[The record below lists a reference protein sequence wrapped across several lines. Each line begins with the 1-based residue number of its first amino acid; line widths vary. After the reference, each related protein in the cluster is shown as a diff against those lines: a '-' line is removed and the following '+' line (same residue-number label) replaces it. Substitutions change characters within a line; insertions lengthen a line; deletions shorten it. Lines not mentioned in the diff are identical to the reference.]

1 MPQYHYIHTKKK
13 IKEEDGG
20 IHYFEERHKYDIPC
34 GSILRLLKYPKVG
47 AADSAEIV
55 RAGSHSDY
63 GSITLLFQHGIPGLE
78 VQASRTNWISA
89 PCIPDTVLVNIG
101 DQMEFWTGGR
111 FKSTQHR
118 VVFLPEHAQHDRYS
132 IAYFCHANDQV
143 PLDVIPSMVLKNNKI
158 NGNQPVKTAGQHLK
172 ERLED
177 TYKFSET
184 AI

>member
-1 MPQYHYIHTKKK
+1 
-13 IKEEDGG
+13 
-20 IHYFEERHKYDIPC
+20 
-34 GSILRLLKYPKVG
+34 
-47 AADSAEIV
+47 
-55 RAGSHSDY
+55 
-63 GSITLLFQHGIPGLE
+63 LFQHGIPGLE

-101 DQMEFWTGGR
+101 DQMEFWTGGL

-132 IAYFCHANDQV
+132 IAYFCQANEQV

-158 NGNQPVKTAGQHLK
+158 NGDQPVKTAGQHLK
-172 ERLED
+172 ESLED

>member
-1 MPQYHYIHTKKK
+1 MWKYLATFKVPQ
-13 IKEEDGG
+13 GG
-20 IHYFEERHKYDIPC
+20 C
-34 GSILRLLKYPKVG
+34 GRQCRNRQGWKVG
-47 AADSAEIV
+47 LAMSREHWQHATNVHWKIY
-55 RAGSHSDY
+55 SHSDY